1 MSIREDIINDV
12 VSTLTNITV
21 AGGYNNDIAVVTR
34 ETAQFEHFDPATEY
48 PAAIVVWGIEP
59 KEGKDASYFY
69 LECDLDITIRGA
81 VYATTGLETALNNF
95 LEDVEKVLCVDDKR
109 GGNAAFTAPSS
120 ITVYTDNNENILVFD
135 YVFLIRYYYP
145 FGSP

>member
-12 VSTLTNITV
+12 VSTLTGITV
-21 AGGYNNDIAVVTR
+21 GGGYNNDIAVVTR
-34 ETAQFEHFDPATEY
+34 DTARFEHFDTTTEY
-48 PAAIVVWGIEP
+48 PVAIVVWGSET

-69 LECDLDITIRGA
+69 LEADLNIIIRGA
-81 VYATTGLETALNNF
+81 VYATTDLETALNNF
-95 LEDVEKVLCVDDKR
+95 LEDIEKALCVDDTR
-109 GGNAAFTAPSS
+109 GGKAAFTAPLS
-120 ITVYTDNNENILVFD
+120 ITVYSGNNENILVFD

>member
-1 MSIREDIINDV
+1 MPKREDIINNV
-12 VSTLTNITV
+12 VSVLTNIKI

-34 ETAQFEHFDPATEY
+34 ETAQFEHFDVSTEY
-48 PAAIVVWGIEP
+48 PIAIVVGGPES

-69 LECDLDITIRGA
+69 LESDLNIIIRGA
-81 VYATTGLETALNNF
+81 VYALADLETALNNF
-95 LEDVEKVLCVDDKR
+95 LEDVEKALCADDTR
-109 GGNAAFTAPSS
+109 GGSAAFTAPLE
-120 ITVYTDNNENILVFD
+120 ITVYRSDNEHILVFD